1 MLGILL
7 LFVATLVF
15 NVLPNAYTILV
26 ISGLF
31 TVLIYKY
38 TFLFKKSYILYII
51 SLVLSVL
58 SIVYYKEIYFSY
70 LIQGLFGYGAFLVV
84 MMVGILPNKW
94 TLSRKIK
101 KYRGELSIVGFILI
115 TPHAFL
121 RVFGI
126 VSSVDLFGIAAFVL
140 MIPLTLIS
148 FKIVKKEIDPKDWI
162 RILKGAYLIYFLLFV
177 HLLYVS
183 AWENKIVYAVLLTLY
198 VNNKLLKEFRK

>member
-7 LFVATLVF
+7 LLVAILVF

-38 TFLFKKSYILYII
+38 YFLFKKSYILYMI
-51 SLVLSVL
+51 SLVLSIL
-58 SIVYYKEIYFSY
+58 SIVYYKEIYFHY
-70 LIQGLFGYGAFLVV
+70 IVQGLVGYGAFLVV
-84 MMVGILPNKW
+84 MMVGVLPNKW
-94 TLSRKIK
+94 TLSRRIK
-101 KYRGELSIVGFILI
+101 KYRGELSIIGFILI

-121 RVFGI
+121 RVFGF
-126 VSSVDLFGIAAFVL
+126 VSSIDIFGIAAFVL

-148 FKIVKKEIDPKDWI
+148 FKIVKKEIEPIDWI
-162 RILKGAYLIYFLLFV
+162 RIQKGAYLIYFALFLHLLF
-177 HLLYVS
+177 VS

-198 VNNKLLKEFRK
+198 LNNKLLKEFRK